1 MAVLCIH
8 GLILLL
14 IVDIFKTRRLK
25 DFQPAS
31 AIGTRLACAKLS
43 VFDQLT
49 DCARGFPQET
59 GRITKIE
66 QNVIHSEISHG
77 YLVQSILNIAQAA
90 IKNAIAMRIWGRVI
104 TFYFGVSWKSFLPQ
118 RPPLA
123 FYPEI
128 MGNRDTQVFQHLQ
141 ALSKPVPRGM
151 PSLQILQSPFCFS
164 CLLLS
169 TTPQP
174 LTHAIQ
180 P

>member
-31 AIGTRLACAKLS
+31 AIGARLACAKLS

-90 IKNAIAMRIWGRVI
+90 ITNSIAMRIWGRVI
-104 TFYFGVSWKSFLPQ
+104 TGC
-118 RPPLA
+118 
-123 FYPEI
+123 
-128 MGNRDTQVFQHLQ
+128 GN
-141 ALSKPVPRGM
+141 
-151 PSLQILQSPFCFS
+151 
-164 CLLLS
+164 
-169 TTPQP
+169 
-174 LTHAIQ
+174 
-180 P
+180 